1 MSGGLRVERF
11 GSLKGK
17 ALLFLMLVWF
27 LWFMNVAMRTILSPI
42 LPILEDEFGVLHAQ
56 VGSIFT
62 FIAFGYGT
70 SVSFSGI
77 ASSRFGCKKGVL
89 FSLFIAMVVYFIIPA
104 VKYFYLFYPLGFL
117 LGIAAGAY
125 LPSVIPIITEH
136 YEERLWGKA
145 ISIHESAASLAI
157 FSAPFIALL
166 ILSFFPWRA
175 IFIVFG
181 IVFILCMLVFHLA
194 TEEVKVAEGKT
205 SYLRG
210 LLKSGDLWLMAIIWI
225 FAAGANLGLY
235 FILPL
240 YLVKELGLDV
250 GAANTIFGT
259 SRLGGVVVGISA
271 GFLVDRFSLKKTMF
285 VLVLLSGLFTMSL
298 AVRQMAWMKLF
309 LLLQSSIN
317 IGYFPVAL
325 VSIQRMFEREERGP
339 ATGFIITLGVVCGV
353 GVTPY
358 LLGLSGDH
366 LSFRFGIFVLGAL
379 GAASSILVWLLKKL
393 K

>member
-1 MSGGLRVERF
+1 MERF
-11 GSLKGK
+11 QSLRGK
-17 ALLFLMLVWF
+17 ALFFLTLTWF

-42 LPILEDEFGVLHAQ
+42 LPILEDEFGVVHAQ
-56 VGSIFT
+56 AASIFT

-77 ASSRFGCKKGVL
+77 AASKFGCKKGVI
-89 FSLFIAMVVYFIIPA
+89 FSFFIAMFVYFIFPM
-104 VKYFYLFYPLGFL
+104 VKHFYLFYPLGFL
-117 LGIAAGAY
+117 LGIAAGMY
-125 LPSVIPIITEH
+125 LPSIIPMITE
-136 YEERLWGKA
+136 YFEERLWGKA

-157 FSAPFIALL
+157 FGAPFIALFM
-166 ILSFFPWRA
+166 LSLFPWRA
-175 IFIVFG
+175 IFTLFG
-181 IVFILCMLVFHLA
+181 IVFIVCMIIFQV
-194 TEEVKVAEGKT
+194 TTKEVKVVAGKK
-205 SYLRG
+205 SYLRD
-210 LLKSGDLWLMAIIWI
+210 LLRSGDLWLMAIIWI
-225 FAAGANLGLY
+225 FAAGGNLGLY

-240 YLVKELGLDV
+240 YLVKELGMDV
-250 GAANTIFGT
+250 GTANTIFGI

-285 VLVLLSGLFTMSL
+285 LLSSLSGLFAMLLTTQHMS
-298 AVRQMAWMKLF
+298 VMKLF
-309 LLLQSSIN
+309 LFLQSSVN

-353 GVTPY
+353 GITPY

-366 LSFRFGIFVLGAL
+366 MSFRFGIFILGAL
-379 GAASSILVWLLKKL
+379 GVLSSGLVWFLKKL

>member
-1 MSGGLRVERF
+1 MKRF
-11 GSLKGK
+11 RSLKGK
-17 ALLFLMLVWF
+17 AFLFLMLVWF

-56 VGSIFT
+56 SASIFT
-62 FIAFGYGT
+62 FIAFGYGA
-70 SVSFSGI
+70 SVSISGI
-77 ASSRFGCKKGVL
+77 TSSRFGCKKGVL
-89 FSLFIAMVVYFIIPA
+89 FSFFIATIVYFIFPT
-104 VKYFYLFYPLGFL
+104 VKHFYLFYPLGFL
-117 LGIAAGAY
+117 LGIAAGMY
-125 LPSVIPIITEH
+125 LPSVIPMITEY

-157 FSAPFIALL
+157 FSAPFIALF
-166 ILSFFPWRA
+166 ILSLFPWRA

-181 IVFILCMLVFHLA
+181 IVFIICMIIFHVT
-194 TEEVKVAEGKT
+194 TEEVKVAEGKK

-210 LLKSGDLWLMAIIWI
+210 LMKSGDLWLMTIIWI
-225 FAAGANLGLY
+225 FAAGGNLGLY

-250 GAANTIFGT
+250 GVANTIFGV
-259 SRLGGVVVGISA
+259 SRLGGVIVGISA
-271 GFLVDRFSLKKTMF
+271 GFFVDRFSLKKTMF
-285 VLVLLSGLFTMSL
+285 ILVVLSGLFAMCL

-325 VSIQRMFEREERGP
+325 VSIQRMFDREERGP

-353 GVTPY
+353 GITPY

-379 GAASSILVWLLKKL
+379 TVLASGLVWFLKKL
-393 K
+393 H